1 MLFVEN
7 DQVFL
12 TRGDDAVLE
21 VSLTAAGKPYE
32 MQPGDVLQFTAR
44 KLPSVDSPVLV
55 RVQSETPRIVLRHE
69 DTKDLAV
76 GQYSA
81 DVQLMTGDGKRIT
94 VWPILDADLRSRV
107 TNWRNMIIMPE
118 VTTE

>member
-7 DQVFL
+7 NQVFL

-32 MQPGDVLQFTAR
+32 MQHGDMLHLTVR
-44 KLPSVDSPVLV
+44 RLPSDDSPVLLKI
-55 RVQSETPRIVLRHE
+55 QSETQRIVIRHE
-69 DTKDLAV
+69 DSSPLKV

-81 DVQLMTGDGKRIT
+81 DVQLVTGDGKRIT
-94 VWPILDADLRSRV
+94 VWPTPQGHERLRV
-107 TNWRNMIIMPE
+107 TNWKNFTIMPE
-118 VTTE
+118 VTE